1 MSKQE
6 TFKKISKTFELFITI
21 IGNKCIVEI
30 FGAVNIFCNHN
41 SNDKNYNLYRIINLF

>member
-6 TFKKISKTFELFITI
+6 TFKKIEIFITF

-30 FGAVNIFCNHN
+30 FGAVKFFCNHN
-41 SNDKNYNLYRIINLF
+41 NNDKNYNLYRMINLF